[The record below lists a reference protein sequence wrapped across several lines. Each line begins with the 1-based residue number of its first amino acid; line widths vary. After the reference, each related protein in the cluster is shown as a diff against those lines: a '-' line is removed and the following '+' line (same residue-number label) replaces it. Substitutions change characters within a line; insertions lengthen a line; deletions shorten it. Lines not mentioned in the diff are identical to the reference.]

1 MIESIIKG
9 FIVGMGASIPLGP
22 LGVMCVQKTLS
33 KGRVSGFVTGL
44 GASISDTIF
53 AALAIFSLSLVQNF
67 VKSNE
72 EEVMIFGGVII
83 ILIGIKIFFTNPVK
97 QIRQNKTG
105 KKIVEDFISS
115 VIMTITNPGA
125 IFLIIGLF
133 AFTGLEVDKD
143 SSWQVILLALAGVF
157 SGAIS
162 WWLIL
167 TNTINI
173 FRKKF
178 RLRQLLMI
186 NRISGGVISLLGL
199 ISLLDGL
206 ISLLKRFL

>member
-1 MIESIIKG
+1 MIESLIKG

-33 KGRVSGFVTGL
+33 KGKISGFITGL
-44 GASISDTIF
+44 GASISDTFF
-53 AALAIFSLSLVQNF
+53 AALAILSLSLVQNF
-67 VKSNE
+67 VKNNE
-72 EEVMIFGGVII
+72 ELVMIFGGAII

-105 KKIVEDFISS
+105 KKIAEDFISS

-133 AFTGLEVDKD
+133 AFTGLEVDKN
-143 SSWQVILLALAGVF
+143 SSWQIIILALAGVF
-157 SGAIS
+157 FGATT
-162 WWLIL
+162 WWLTL
-167 TNTINI
+167 TSTINI

-186 NRISGGVISLLGL
+186 NRISGAIISFLGIISFLDGVISLLQ
-199 ISLLDGL
+199 
-206 ISLLKRFL
+206 RFF